1 MNICVVGWYYLPEF
15 YGALPPG
22 AECRVCV
29 VQHRS
34 APLGFISL
42 LANSDTITQHEN
54 VGLEWG
60 AYNHYLH
67 HVWDEKS
74 PVLFMHDD
82 ARVGQGFFPC
92 VEEMARPFDLA
103 FVFRDGDE
111 ERDNCGVHGRCLYM
125 SERLL
130 TRFRPIGFNYD
141 AKNTGDLIG
150 PGYNKGIHRFREDVV
165 WMKNRPSGADLRY
178 GSIFVHADFGYR
190 GKLGAEGQAVRQQL
204 LGKT

>member
-1 MNICVVGWYYLPEF
+1 MNICVVGWYYRPEF
-15 YGALPPG
+15 YEA
-22 AECRVCV
+22 
-29 VQHRS
+29 
-34 APLGFISL
+34 L
-42 LANSDTITQHEN
+42 LAHREFRVEVVAHRTPPDYLTFEDVHWLYHEN

-60 AYNHYLH
+60 AYDYYLRGM
-67 HVWDEKS
+67 WDQKS

-82 ARVGQGFFPC
+82 AVVAYGFFQR
-92 VEEMARPFDLA
+92 VEQEAKPFDLA

-111 ERDNCGVHGRCLYM
+111 ERDNCGVHGRCVYM
-125 SERLL
+125 SQRLL

-141 AKNTGDLIG
+141 NENHGDLIG

-190 GKLGAEGQAVRQQL
+190 GKMGAEGQAVRNQML
-204 LGKT
+204 VAK